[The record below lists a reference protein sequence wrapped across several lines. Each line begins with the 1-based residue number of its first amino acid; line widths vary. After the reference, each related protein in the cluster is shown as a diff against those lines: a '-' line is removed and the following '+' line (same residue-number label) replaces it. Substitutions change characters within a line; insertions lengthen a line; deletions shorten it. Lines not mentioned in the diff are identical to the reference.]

1 MRQARTPH
9 RWRSRGQEL
18 PLLHGFPVMS
28 LSSFHGSFSLR
39 RGADLCGTAVGPSDE
54 EPRVSG
60 GAAAGPCGRSVGPR
74 IYGEKLAD
82 ERSVSLSS
90 VIRGYI
96 QEGKVK
102 EGEGEAWSTRASFC
116 VAFAGLEGATGSRRT
131 RNFTGERAERYGGAM
146 TVWYLRQGGTSGAHT
161 KLSLDE
167 THTYFL
173 DGANKGILIFAF
185 LICCGCY
192 GD

>member
-1 MRQARTPH
+1 MNLMVHVSVVCSSVCTEVVPLHCMLPWLHPPPCLSAEKSTFPFIGSMRQARTPH

-28 LSSFHGSFSLR
+28 LSSFRGSFSLQG
-39 RGADLCGTAVGPSDE
+39 GADLCGAEVGPSDE

-102 EGEGEAWSTRASFC
+102 EGEGEA
-116 VAFAGLEGATGSRRT
+116 
-131 RNFTGERAERYGGAM
+131 
-146 TVWYLRQGGTSGAHT
+146 
-161 KLSLDE
+161 
-167 THTYFL
+167 
-173 DGANKGILIFAF
+173 
-185 LICCGCY
+185 
-192 GD
+192 